1 MRRMTAPQ
9 IIKETITT
17 YAAHSENGQFIIDYL
32 SSLTVYE
39 YDDKLLWKSS
49 FQRFDENGSLTDSA
63 LTKRK
68 AHKKGYIYERFN
80 HNGEL
85 DGYIICDENGTEL
98 ESTFLGQHSS
108 TYDND
113 GKLTSHKSIY
123 MHGDTYEYVYTYD
136 EAGKLLQTVENTNG
150 KSIVLNHYYSE
161 DLLGNIVQTSL
172 DAEGNLVRTEV
183 IDKAS
188 GHTLETKEISET
200 DPMSYDITYYKNN
213 LNNSFYAR
221 VTNNKIKH
229 NTYRTLKYDEY
240 DNWILELTSNNI
252 LDESQ
257 YYIKVR
263 DLVYDDIKN
272 EFKESKDF

>member
-1 MRRMTAPQ
+1 MTAPQ

-32 SSLTVYE
+32 SSLIVYE
-39 YDDKLLWKSS
+39 YDDTLLWKSS
-49 FQRFDENGSLTDSA
+49 FQRFDENGSLAESA

-68 AHKKGYIYERFN
+68 AHKKGYIYERYN

-85 DGYIICDENGTEL
+85 DGYIICDKDGTEL
-98 ESTFLGQHSS
+98 ESTLLGQHSS
-108 TYDND
+108 
-113 GKLTSHKSIY
+113 
-123 MHGDTYEYVYTYD
+123 TYD

-188 GHTLETKEISET
+188 GHTLETKEICET
-200 DPMSYDITYYKNN
+200 DPFSYDITYYRNN
-213 LNNSFYAR
+213 LNDSFHAR
-221 VTNNKIKH
+221 VTNNKIRH
-229 NTYRTLKYDEY
+229 NSYRTLEYDEY

-252 LDESQ
+252 LGESQ